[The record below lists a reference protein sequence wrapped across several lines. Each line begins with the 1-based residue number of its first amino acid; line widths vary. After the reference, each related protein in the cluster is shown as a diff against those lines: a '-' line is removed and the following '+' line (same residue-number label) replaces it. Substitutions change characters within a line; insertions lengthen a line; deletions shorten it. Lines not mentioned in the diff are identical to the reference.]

1 MKVIKEMQKNT
12 GTKKDIRN
20 FPDIRELPTLEEL
33 AKLQGVKPVEKFE
46 ALLGDFWSGGED
58 IDDFI
63 AWLRNLR
70 SEGSSREIED

>member
-1 MKVIKEMQKNT
+1 MQKNT

-20 FPDIRELPTLEEL
+20 FPDIWEHPILEEL

-46 ALLGDFWSGGED
+46 ALLGDFWPEDED

-63 AWLRNLR
+63 SWLRNR
-70 SEGSSREIED
+70 RN